1 MNRLHPPLLLP
12 TLLLPIL
19 LLAGCGAEGPAE
31 SGETG
36 GTGAAPSSVGPV
48 ADVVPEQDTCRSL
61 FDQDGSGLF
70 TEVTGW
76 LMDGKQPD
84 QENAAEASALSTR
97 MEDVEAVA
105 EPDFAPM
112 IGVLRDPLD
121 RFAAAWN
128 AQDSW
133 NPGSA
138 YRDVAPHVIERCSQ
152 YLPDPT
158 VQALISA
165 SRTRTGD
172 FEGDVAATGFLT
184 GNYSDWREITTQSL
198 CQPTDAQP
206 QHHLEDALSTRLWVY
221 TNDPA
226 SIEPLRLVIAY
237 DCPERSDALDKA
249 LTAIELER
257 DATGT

>member
-19 LLAGCGAEGPAE
+19 LLADCGAEGPAE

-76 LMDGKQPD
+76 LMDGKEPD

-112 IGVLRDPLD
+112 IGVFRDPRLS
-121 RFAAAWN
+121 R
-128 AQDSW
+128 
-133 NPGSA
+133 PTGSL
-138 YRDVAPHVIERCSQ
+138 RGCLER
-152 YLPDPT
+152 
-158 VQALISA
+158 
-165 SRTRTGD
+165 
-172 FEGDVAATGFLT
+172 TGFLEPRVRLPRRCT
-184 GNYSDWREITTQSL
+184 PRDR
-198 CQPTDAQP
+198 
-206 QHHLEDALSTRLWVY
+206 ALFPV
-221 TNDPA
+221 P
-226 SIEPLRLVIAY
+226 P
-237 DCPERSDALDKA
+237 RSDGPSPDQRVQDTHRGL
-249 LTAIELER
+249 R
-257 DATGT
+257 G